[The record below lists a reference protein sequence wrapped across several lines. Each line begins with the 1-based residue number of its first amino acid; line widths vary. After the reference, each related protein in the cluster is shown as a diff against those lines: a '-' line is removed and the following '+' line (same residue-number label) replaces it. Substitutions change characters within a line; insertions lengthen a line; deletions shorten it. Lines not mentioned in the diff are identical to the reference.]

1 MEVNVILTDLVHS
14 LLRVLISTLTA
25 WICSIGTGVLLHKVR
40 CLYRLLLPVINFFR
54 QISPFV
60 WLPFAIML
68 VGLGE
73 LPLGIVMF
81 AAMFFPG
88 VIMVFEVI
96 DAFPRDV
103 YEEAM
108 TSGANTVQLL
118 LEIELPILW
127 KQLVNVFR
135 LLWSVGWSTVIAAEM
150 LGVSKGLG
158 FRLLDFRYLLD
169 YKMMLVYVLIIG
181 VIGIASDRLIRT
193 ISSRS

>member
-73 LPLGIVMF
+73 LPLGVVMF

>member
-73 LPLGIVMF
+73 LPLGVVMF

-169 YKMMLVYVLIIG
+169 YKMMLVYILIIG

>member
-169 YKMMLVYVLIIG
+169 YKMMLVYILIIG

>member
-14 LLRVLISTLTA
+14 LLRVLISTLIA

-40 CLYRLLLPVINFFR
+40 CSYRLLLPVINFFR

-88 VIMVFEVI
+88 VIMVFEVL

-103 YEEAM
+103 YEEAV

-118 LEIELPILW
+118 LEIELPVLW

-169 YKMMLVYVLIIG
+169 YKMMLVYILIIG